1 MTTNDL
7 ILLIIA
13 AIALHIF
20 ADFHLQGILADL
32 KQKRWWLEN
41 VFDKG
46 FNHRYDKDYLA
57 ALAIHGLEWSI
68 LVLVPF
74 LIMMCYLYYPENP
87 IILFGS
93 VLIQAVLHAVID
105 DLKCN
110 RFKLNLIQ
118 DQALH
123 FVQIMIITMTYVLSG
138 TV

>member
-68 LVLVPF
+68 LVHVPF